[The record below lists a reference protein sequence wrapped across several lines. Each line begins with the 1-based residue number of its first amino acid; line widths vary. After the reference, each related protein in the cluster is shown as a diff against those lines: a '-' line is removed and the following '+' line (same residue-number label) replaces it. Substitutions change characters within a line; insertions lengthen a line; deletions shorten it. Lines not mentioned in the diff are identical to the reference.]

1 MTINDYEALLLLANA
16 EAGRLRRTDLSQS
29 LQLTA
34 SGVTRLLDGLE
45 DAGLVCKASCASDAR
60 VTYAVLTDSGRAKL
74 ESASCSHVAAI
85 EDLFG
90 AHFTREEVESLAQLL
105 GRLPG
110 AGGGPSCR
118 VPV

>member
-1 MTINDYEALLLLANA
+1 M
-16 EAGRLRRTDLSQS
+16 
-29 LQLTA
+29 
-34 SGVTRLLDGLE
+34 
-45 DAGLVCKASCASDAR
+45 
-60 VTYAVLTDSGRAKL
+60 TYAVLTDSGRAKL